1 MLKIFFKALFRIIFI
16 GLLVVLICGVVMVS
30 IIFVKY
36 NTKAKNI
43 LENSSSED
51 FTIDQGS
58 TIYDSNGDELTT
70 LSKGTNLTYLEYN
83 DIPEDVINAFVAVE
97 DQSFWSNNGI
107 DLKGIIRVGVAY
119 VLSNGEDVSGASTI
133 TQQLARNAYLTR
145 EVTLDR
151 KLTEIFVAIN
161 MTKMYSKEEII
172 EYYVNDI
179 NYGNGIYGIQSAA
192 NKYFSK
198 DADEL
203 TLSEIAYLCAIPN
216 RPAYYNPLEN
226 PDAALDR
233 RDKILG
239 DMLEEGYIT
248 ELEYAEAINET
259 IELNVAESTE
269 STSYL
274 ATYAT
279 DCAIRSLMESNGFIF
294 EYEWDSEDEYDEY
307 QEKYNDFYEDIRSL
321 LYTEGYKIYTT
332 LDTDIYEQAQSSLD
346 SGLENFTGTND
357 DDGLYTV
364 QGAMTIIDNDTNKV
378 VAVVGGRS
386 QDDISSEFNRS
397 YQAYRQPGS
406 SFKPLAVYTPALE
419 NGYDE
424 NSTLYDI
431 DTSVA
436 KNSTSSVIRNM
447 TGTKYTLRAAVE
459 QSINGCAWQLFDIL
473 TPSIGLSYVTDMQ
486 FRKICPNDYYDSAA
500 LGGLTYGVSTVEM
513 ASGYNC
519 LINHGEYT
527 EPTCIE
533 RICDSTGATVLDC
546 SGDDT
551 KQVYSQ
557 TAADTMVDILKGVV
571 TKGTA
576 SSMNW
581 YASSDCEVFGKTG
594 TTNNNKDGWFCGGS
608 SYYTIAVWVGCDTPQ
623 SVSGLQGATY
633 PVSIWKSI
641 MLKLTDGLSATTIDT
656 PYYGESED
664 TEESIEE
671 ELEEELEESL
681 EDEEDDEDG
690 TEETDEDEEEYD
702 DTDTSTSDSTE
713 MIFVN

>member
-1 MLKIFFKALFRIIFI
+1 MLKQFFKVLLRILLLGLIVIFICGAVMLFIIF
-16 GLLVVLICGVVMVS
+16 S
-30 IIFVKY
+30 KY
-36 NTKAKNI
+36 NAKADEI
-43 LENSSSED
+43 LADSSSAD

-58 TIYDSNGDELTT
+58 TIYDANGDELTT
-70 LSKGTNLTYLEYN
+70 LSKGTNLTYLEYE
-83 DIPEDVINAFVAVE
+83 DIPEDVINAFIAVE
-97 DQSFWSNNGI
+97 DQSYWTNNGI
-107 DLKGIIRVGVAY
+107 DLKGIVRVGISY
-119 VLSNGEDVSGASTI
+119 ILSGGEDVAGASTI

-151 KLTEIFVAIN
+151 KLTEIFVAIK

-198 DADEL
+198 DASEL
-203 TLSEIAYLCAIPN
+203 SLSEIAYLCAIPN

-226 PDAALDR
+226 PDAPLDR

-248 ELEYAEAINET
+248 ELEYETAINEE
-259 IELNVAESTE
+259 IVLNVAESAS

-274 ATYAT
+274 TTYAT
-279 DCAIRSLMESNGFIF
+279 DCAIRSLMELNGFEF
-294 EYEWDSEDEYDEY
+294 EYEWDSEDDYDSY
-307 QEKYNDFYEDIRSL
+307 QEKYDAFYEDMRSL
-321 LYTEGYKIYTT
+321 LYTEGYKIYTS
-332 LDTDIYEQAQSSLD
+332 LDIDIYEQAQESLD
-346 SGLENFTGTND
+346 SSLENFTATNE

-386 QDDISSEFNRS
+386 QDDVSSEFNRA

-419 NGYDE
+419 NGYNE
-424 NSTLYDI
+424 NSTLYNI

-436 KNSTSSVIRNM
+436 KNSTSAVIRNM
-447 TGTKYTLRAAVE
+447 TGTKYSLRSAVE
-459 QSINGCAWQLFDIL
+459 KSINGCAWQLFDIL
-473 TPSIGLSYVTDMQ
+473 TPSVGLSYVTDMN
-486 FRKICPNDYYDSAA
+486 FSKICPNDYYDSAA
-500 LGGLTYGVSTVEM
+500 LGGLTYGTTTVEM

-533 RICDSTGATVLDC
+533 YICSSAGSIIVTEA
-546 SGDDT
+546 SSSET
-551 KQVYSQ
+551 KQVYEQ

-571 TKGTA
+571 TNGTA
-576 SSMNW
+576 SGMNW
-581 YASSDCEVFGKTG
+581 YSSSDCEVFGKTG

-623 SVSGLQGATY
+623 SISSLQGATY
-633 PVSIWKSI
+633 PVSIWKST
-641 MLKLTDGLSATTIDT
+641 MLKLTSGLDPTDIDT
-656 PYYGESED
+656 PYYNSSSSKSK
-664 TEESIEE
+664 EELQEEIEKDEE
-671 ELEEELEESL
+671 EEA
-681 EDEEDDEDG
+681 
-690 TEETDEDEEEYD
+690 DEDEESDED
-702 DTDTSTSDSTE
+702 EMGEDEDLSDPASSSTSDSTE
-713 MIFVN
+713 TIIE